1 MKLFKSNNSAATVV
15 IRIGE
20 GRTRWS
26 AIWKYALRMR
36 TAGKTKTSS
45 ALTVVRN

>member
-1 MKLFKSNNSAATVV
+1 MTLFKSNNSAVTIV
-15 IRIGE
+15 IGIDE

-26 AIWKYALRMR
+26 ATLKCALRMR

-45 ALTVVRN
+45 AVSVVRN